1 MVETLKDTIRSVVRK
16 HLIDSNGLV
25 FGQCLTAVGW
35 VGGTLPELYEED
47 GMVELSMADVSGGA
61 IAVGAALMN
70 RRPMYV
76 IRYQG
81 FNWYNCT
88 SIVNYACK
96 SKELWK
102 IPCPM
107 FIRSIAMEGGVGPV
121 AGSSHH
127 ALYHRMPGIKII
139 SPMTPGEYKDA
150 YNEFIA
156 DDHVYYISEHRGS
169 YNNSSELNHIWQDKP
184 ELVIFAIS
192 ITRFEAIKACEML
205 RSKGVKVGL
214 VHIVS
219 IKPLMIP
226 QEAISMLANSKY
238 GGLILDD
245 DYEDGVMKSIA
256 HSLMMKTG
264 RRIYCLGLENK
275 SAGFSPEHDNLPP
288 SSNKIVD
295 FIRSQII
302 TEACS

>member
-1 MVETLKDTIRSVVRK
+1 MVQTVRDTIRSVVRK

-139 SPMTPGEYKDA
+139 SPMTPVEYKGA
-150 YNEFIA
+150 YNAFMA
-156 DDHVYYISEHRGS
+156 DDDVYYISEHRGS
-169 YNNSSELNHIWQDKP
+169 YDNSYELDHIWNEKP
-184 ELVIFAIS
+184 DIVIFAIS
-192 ITRFEAIKACEML
+192 ITRFSAIKACEL
-205 RSKGVKVGL
+205 LQSTGIKVGL
-214 VHIVS
+214 IHIVS
-219 IKPLMIP
+219 IKPLKISD
-226 QEAISMLANSKY
+226 EAIVMLSNAKH

-256 HSLMMKTG
+256 HSLMTKTG
-264 RRIYCLGLENK
+264 KKIYCLGLENR
-275 SAGFSPEHDNLPP
+275 SAGFASNLDNLPP
-288 SSNKIVD
+288 SPGRIVD
-295 FIRSQII
+295 FARDQILEPLI
-302 TEACS
+302 